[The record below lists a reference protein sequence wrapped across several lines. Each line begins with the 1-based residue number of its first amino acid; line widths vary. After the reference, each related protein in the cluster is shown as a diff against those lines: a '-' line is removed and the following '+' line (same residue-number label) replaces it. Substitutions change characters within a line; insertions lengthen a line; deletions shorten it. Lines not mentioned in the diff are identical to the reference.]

1 MTIHVV
7 IMKIYYSFV
16 SFDVIGGFISRE
28 IIYKARFT
36 VRITHSQAYFIR
48 LQETISKIYIGVC
61 RLEYKKTNEMGS
73 ESNITYQ
80 QVPATSS
87 AKVFLKILD

>member
-1 MTIHVV
+1 MTIHVD

-16 SFDVIGGFISRE
+16 SFEVIGGFISRE

-36 VRITHSQAYFIR
+36 VRIT
-48 LQETISKIYIGVC
+48 QEIISKIYIGVC
-61 RLEYKKTNEMGS
+61 RLEYKKTHEMES

-80 QVPATSS
+80 QVHAKSS
-87 AKVFLKILD
+87 AKVFLKILDSSQLFV